1 MQGVDVFIF
10 ELQNL
15 ISYGKFKS
23 LKLISYGRDYGPTHA
38 TIPGDPR
45 EHLGTEKFWRE
56 R

>member
-15 ISYGKFKS
+15 ITMY
-23 LKLISYGRDYGPTHA
+23 YGRDYRPTHA
-38 TIPGDPR
+38 TIPRDPR
-45 EHLGTEKFWRE
+45 EHLGTEKFWRK